1 MKVTRPKTAFRDS
14 RGSILDIL
22 DDVILNS
29 VTLIT
34 NKKGAVRA
42 NHFHKK
48 TVQYTFV
55 LSGRVRYVS
64 KGPRGRKSAVLKAG
78 DLAVSPPNEAHATEA
93 LTDAT
98 FLALSS
104 GPRHGK
110 NYEADTF
117 RLAVPLL
124 SPKKPSRKRLRK

>member
-1 MKVTRPKTAFRDS
+1 MKVSRLKAAFKDA

-22 DDVILNS
+22 DDVDLNS

-55 LSGRVRYVS
+55 LSGRLKYVG
-64 KGPRGRKSAVLKAG
+64 KGPGGRKTAVLKAG

-93 LTDAT
+93 LTAAT
-98 FLALSS
+98 FIALSY

-117 RLAVPLL
+117 RLAKPLIF
-124 SPKKPSRKRLRK
+124 PKQTSRE

>member
-1 MKVTRPKTAFRDS
+1 MKIARLKVAFKDA

-22 DDVILNS
+22 DDVDLNS

-55 LSGRVRYVS
+55 LSGRVRYVG
-64 KGPRGRKSAVLKAG
+64 KGPGGRKSAVLKAG
-78 DLAVSPPNEAHATEA
+78 DLAVSPPHEAHAIEA

-98 FLALSS
+98 FLALSY
-104 GPRHGK
+104 GPRHGR

-117 RLAVPLL
+117 RLAKPLL
-124 SPKKPSRKRLRK
+124 SPKKLTRK

>member
-1 MKVTRPKTAFRDS
+1 VKAASLKVAFKDA

-22 DDVILNS
+22 DDVDLNS

-55 LSGRVRYVS
+55 LSGRVRYAS

-98 FLALSS
+98 FLALSH
-104 GPRHGK
+104 GPRHGR

-117 RLAVPLL
+117 RLARPLIA
-124 SPKKPSRKRLRK
+124 PRKKSSRK

>member
-1 MKVTRPKTAFRDS
+1 MKISRLKTAFKDA
-14 RGSILDIL
+14 RGAIMDIL
-22 DDVILNS
+22 DDVDLNS

-42 NHFHKK
+42 NHYHKK

-55 LSGRVRYVS
+55 LSGRVKYVG
-64 KGPRGRKSAVLKAG
+64 KGPGGRRTAVLKAG
-78 DLAVSPPNEAHATEA
+78 DLAVSPPHEAHATEA

-98 FLALSS
+98 FLALSY

-117 RLAVPLL
+117 RLAKPLL
-124 SPKKPSRKRLRK
+124 SAKKPFRK

>member
-1 MKVTRPKTAFRDS
+1 MKISRLKAAFKDA
-14 RGSILDIL
+14 RGAILDIL
-22 DDVILNS
+22 DDAPLNS

-55 LSGRVRYVS
+55 LTGRIRYVG
-64 KGPRGRKSAVLKAG
+64 KGPGGRKTAVLKAG

-98 FLALSS
+98 FLALSY

-124 SPKKPSRKRLRK
+124 SPKTPSRK

>member
-1 MKVTRPKTAFRDS
+1 MKISRLKVAFKDG

-22 DDVILNS
+22 DDVDLNS

-55 LSGRVRYVS
+55 LSGRVKYVG
-64 KGPRGRKSAVLKAG
+64 KGPGGRKTAVLKAG
-78 DLAVSPPNEAHATEA
+78 DLAVSPPNEAHAIEA

-98 FLALSS
+98 FLALSY
-104 GPRHGK
+104 GPRHGT

-124 SPKKPSRKRLRK
+124 AAKKSSRK

>member
-1 MKVTRPKTAFRDS
+1 MKIARLKPAFKDS

-22 DDVILNS
+22 DDVDLNS
-29 VTLIT
+29 ATLIT

-55 LSGRVRYVS
+55 LSGRVRYVG
-64 KGPRGRKSAVLKAG
+64 KGLGGRRTVVLKAG

-93 LTDAT
+93 LSDAT
-98 FLALSS
+98 FLALSH
-104 GPRHGK
+104 GPRHGR

-124 SPKKPSRKRLRK
+124 SPKKPSRQ

>member
-1 MKVTRPKTAFRDS
+1 MKVTRPKAAFADS
-14 RGSILDIL
+14 RGLILDIV
-22 DDVILNS
+22 DDVNLSS

-34 NKKGAVRA
+34 NKKGAVRG
-42 NHFHKK
+42 NHFHKE

-55 LSGRVRYVS
+55 LSGRVKYVS
-64 KGPRGRKSAVLKAG
+64 KGPRGRRSAVLKAG

-104 GPRHGK
+104 GPRHGR

-117 RLAVPLL
+117 RLTVPLL
-124 SPKKPSRKRLRK
+124 SPKKSARK

>member
-1 MKVTRPKTAFRDS
+1 MKVSRLKIAFKDA
-14 RGSILDIL
+14 RGAILDIL
-22 DDVILNS
+22 DDVNINS

-55 LSGRVRYVS
+55 LSGRVKYVG
-64 KGPRGRKSAVLKAG
+64 KGPGGRKTSVLKAG
-78 DLAVSPPNEAHATEA
+78 DLAVSPPNESHATQA
-93 LTDAT
+93 LSDAT
-98 FLALSS
+98 FLALSC
-104 GPRHGK
+104 GPRHGL

-117 RLAVPLL
+117 RLAVPLIIA
-124 SPKKPSRKRLRK
+124 KKKASRK

>member
-1 MKVTRPKTAFRDS
+1 MKVSRLKVAFKDK
-14 RGSILDIL
+14 RGAILDIL
-22 DDVILNS
+22 DDVALNS

-55 LSGRVRYVS
+55 LSGKVRYAS
-64 KGPRGRKSAVLKAG
+64 KGPRGTKTAVLKAG
-78 DLAVSPPNEAHATEA
+78 DLAVSPPHEAHATEA
-93 LTDAT
+93 LTDAV
-98 FLALSS
+98 FLALSH
-104 GPRHGK
+104 GPRHGR

-117 RLAVPLL
+117 RLVAPLL
-124 SPKKPSRKRLRK
+124 SPKTPTRR

>member
-1 MKVTRPKTAFRDS
+1 MKISRLKVAFKDA
-14 RGSILDIL
+14 RGSIMDIL
-22 DDVILNS
+22 DDVNLNS

-34 NKKGAVRA
+34 NRKGAVRA

-55 LSGRVRYVS
+55 LSGRLKYVG
-64 KGPRGRKSAVLKAG
+64 KGPGGRKTAVLKAG

-98 FLALSS
+98 FLALSH

-117 RLAVPLL
+117 RLAKPLL
-124 SPKKPSRKRLRK
+124 APKKTSRK

>member
-1 MKVTRPKTAFRDS
+1 MKVSRLKVAFKDS

-22 DDVILNS
+22 DDVDLNS
-29 VTLIT
+29 ATLIT

-55 LSGRVRYVS
+55 LSGRVKYVS
-64 KGPRGRKSAVLKAG
+64 KGPRGRKSAVLEAG
-78 DLAVSPPNEAHATEA
+78 DLAMSPPNEAHATEA
-93 LTDAT
+93 LTDAA
-98 FLALSS
+98 FLALSR
-104 GPRHGK
+104 GPRHGR

-117 RLAVPLL
+117 RLVKPLL
-124 SPKKPSRKRLRK
+124 SPKKPSRK

>member
-1 MKVTRPKTAFRDS
+1 MKISRLKAAFKDH
-14 RGSILDIL
+14 RGAILDIL
-22 DDVILNS
+22 DDVDLNS

-55 LSGRVRYVS
+55 LSGCVKYVG
-64 KGPRGRKSAVLKAG
+64 KGPGGRKQTVLKAG

-98 FLALSS
+98 FLALSY
-104 GPRHGK
+104 GPRHGR

-124 SPKKPSRKRLRK
+124 APKKPSRK

>member
-1 MKVTRPKTAFRDS
+1 MKVQRLKVAFKDS
-14 RGSILDIL
+14 RGAIMDIL
-22 DDVILNS
+22 DDVDLNS

-55 LSGRVRYVS
+55 LSGRVKYVS
-64 KGPRGRKSAVLKAG
+64 KGPRGRSSAVLKAG
-78 DLAVSPPNEAHATEA
+78 DLAMSPPHEAHATEA

-98 FLALSS
+98 FLALSH
-104 GPRHGK
+104 GPRHGM

-117 RLAVPLL
+117 RLERPLL
-124 SPKKPSRKRLRK
+124 PPKKPARK